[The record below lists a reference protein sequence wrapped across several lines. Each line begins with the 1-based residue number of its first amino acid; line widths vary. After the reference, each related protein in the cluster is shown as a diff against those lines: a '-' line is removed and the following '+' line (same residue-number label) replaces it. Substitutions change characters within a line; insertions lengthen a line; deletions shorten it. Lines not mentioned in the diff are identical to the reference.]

1 MTKALVPW
9 LGMVVPL
16 SLSYLPIGFNPTLK
30 TPSLPPSTRPFVHS
44 RLNFGVD
51 GHTLSDF
58 RKCIR
63 LAEQIDSLVGYLP
76 PRVHNAT
83 RPEVLA
89 YVEYGL
95 KSCVGDE
102 VLRDAEVR
110 SAELVGEELAIL
122 DCQKKMRLLKSN
134 SPTTAGRL
142 DPDLSS

>member
-9 LGMVVPL
+9 LGMVILSPYRLQPDLENPL
-16 SLSYLPIGFNPTLK
+16 LSSLN
-30 TPSLPPSTRPFVHS
+30 STFCPQQAQ
-44 RLNFGVD
+44 FGVD

-76 PRVHNAT
+76 RRVHNAT

-102 VLRDAEVR
+102 VLRDPEAR

-122 DCQKKMRLLKSN
+122 DCRKRMRLLN
-134 SPTTAGRL
+134 PNTPTTAGGL
-142 DPDLSS
+142 DPDLSSYLDN